1 MLPFKR
7 NLSQEELLQCMFM
20 QQTIYWDLM
29 VYGCCTRLQG
39 TLGKTSEQ
47 KSFLS
52 WGVYVLVM
60 QRNVI
65 HIILKGNDMRWKELG
80 AKEIEWGKGRKEVVG
95 SSGEGGKYNVT

>member
-1 MLPFKR
+1 MLWCMDAAQGFKAPWEKPVNKR
-7 NLSQEELLQCMFM
+7 VFCL
-20 QQTIYWDLM
+20 
-29 VYGCCTRLQG
+29 
-39 TLGKTSEQ
+39 
-47 KSFLS
+47 